1 MTVGPLKTAIVSGA
15 ALAASL
21 ISTNSNAQAQLPT
34 SLPDALKTELNHA
47 PVCKP
52 VDDKTISYAEAQA
65 AMAAATAVGTV
76 ADSTAIAAP
85 AGPTQSLLN
94 VQAQQISSST
104 NPTVEHKKV
113 RDYSIQLTFG
123 PHVPEHISPTS
134 MRFQT
139 SDMDLTLDHVKW
151 QQRTSMSYYNIP
163 ANIVRQREM
172 GGEVPL
178 LRGLFQWIDEPVNEF
193 GLKFQKYHGD
203 GKPDYAL
210 GISLYH
216 PKMIMSVGGE
226 SNNDMNKNVHVLG
239 RLDGEAIDKNMDLND
254 LFGSYRLSHKFVHF
268 SVSADKNYTVLDG
281 KAGALVCNVGGRLGI
296 YAGKVEYSMP
306 DRNNPGGVLSH
317 DDNAKLA
324 PLGYGATLQAG
335 LTYMLPGGRFGLGV
349 KGEASMGR
357 LKYDFMD
364 GTVTQNHAAQSA
376 QVFILI
382 DLFGHKK

>member
-1 MTVGPLKTAIVSGA
+1 MVGSVKNFVVSGA
-15 ALAASL
+15 ALAAGMVATKS
-21 ISTNSNAQAQLPT
+21 QAQTTPT
-34 SLPDALKTELNHA
+34 TTPEPVKTELSHTPNCT
-47 PVCKP
+47 V
-52 VDDKTISYAEAQA
+52 VDDKTISYADAQKTMA
-65 AMAAATAVGTV
+65 AMQTVGMATDTVVVAQKAAGPSSLLQVQAEQM
-76 ADSTAIAAP
+76 AAP
-85 AGPTQSLLN
+85 IASDN
-94 VQAQQISSST
+94 
-104 NPTVEHKKV
+104 KKV

-123 PHVPEHISPTS
+123 PHVPENISKTS

-163 ANIVRQREM
+163 ANIVRQREI

-193 GLKFQKYHGD
+193 TLKFQKYHNN
-203 GKPDYAL
+203 GKPDFAL
-210 GISLYH
+210 GISMYH
-216 PKMIMSVGGE
+216 PKMIVSVGGE
-226 SNNDMNKNVHVLG
+226 ATNDLNKSVRVLG
-239 RLDGEAIDKNMDLND
+239 RLDGEAIDKNMDLNE

-268 SVSADKNYTVLDG
+268 SVSADKNYTLLDG

-317 DDNAKLA
+317 DPDAKLA
-324 PLGYGATLQAG
+324 PLGAGATLQAG
-335 LTYMLPGGRFGLGV
+335 LTYMLPGSKVGLGV

-364 GTVTQNHAAQSA
+364 GTVTQNHSTQSA

-382 DLFGHKK
+382 DLFGHKKK